1 LNSKWWVDE
10 LYQLV
15 IIRPYVWLARFLAE
29 QVDWRFWHDWFHEK
43 VIANG
48 YTGLSYFLADKFDL
62 RVIDGAANGLAS
74 VTQQFA
80 GGLRR
85 LQTGYVRN
93 YALSIFFGLVVILAY
108 LFFR

>member
-1 LNSKWWVDE
+1 
-10 LYQLV
+10 
-15 IIRPYVWLARFLAE
+15 
-29 QVDWRFWHDWFHEK
+29 
-43 VIANG
+43 
-48 YTGLSYFLADKFDL
+48 
-62 RVIDGAANGLAS
+62 VIDGAANGLAT

-93 YALSIFFGLVVILAY
+93 YALSIFLGLVLIMAY